1 MSTIASKARFD
12 ESRWPVVVV
21 TLPVEPLEGEALT
34 KYLAEAKRYYTR
46 GQSFG
51 FVFDIRNAPPMTA
64 SQRRIIAEEIDRAA
78 HEFPT
83 IRAVQGVVIA
93 SAVQR
98 GIVKAIN
105 WLARQPAPTEVFAT
119 VEEAV
124 AWVQKELRAVPA
136 TKKLAG

>member
-1 MSTIASKARFD
+1 MSPIASKARFD

-21 TLPVEPLEGEALT
+21 TMPVEPLEGAAFT
-34 KYLAEAKRYYTR
+34 KYLADAQRYYTR
-46 GQSFG
+46 GQHFG
-51 FVFDIRNAPPMTA
+51 FVFDIRNAPLMSA
-64 SQRRIIAEEIDRAA
+64 SQRRMIADEIDRAA
-78 HEFPT
+78 REFPT

-93 SAVQR
+93 SAMQR

-124 AWVQKELRAVPA
+124 AWVQKELRAAPA
-136 TKKLAG
+136 GKKLAG

>member
-1 MSTIASKARFD
+1 MSTNASKARFD

-21 TLPVEPLEGEALT
+21 TLPVEPFDGPSLT
-34 KYLAEAKRYYTR
+34 KYLADAKRYYTR
-46 GQSFG
+46 GQHFG
-51 FVFDIRNAPPMTA
+51 FVFDIRNAPPMSA
-64 SQRRIIAEEIDRAA
+64 SQRRVIADEIDHSA

-83 IRAVQGVVIA
+83 IRTVQAVVIA

-105 WLARQPAPTEVFAT
+105 WLARQPVPTEVFAT

-124 AWVQKELRAVPA
+124 AWAQKELRAAPVG
-136 TKKLAG
+136 KKLAG